1 MNKTNFKSGDK
12 FILELGERRLDE
24 YEIAGTDLYVKI
36 YLLKKLT
43 PYNPEVVSLTAEVGR
58 KKGEWI
64 YDGKRGRF
72 PACKCSICGH
82 YENADWAMLQGVN
95 FCPNCGAEMK
105 GE

>member
-43 PYNPEVVSLTAEVGR
+43 PYNISAA
-58 KKGEWI
+58 I
-64 YDGKRGRF
+64 KRF
-72 PACKCSICGH
+72 VCYFFYKA
-82 YENADWAMLQGVN
+82 N
-95 FCPNCGAEMK
+95 
-105 GE
+105 